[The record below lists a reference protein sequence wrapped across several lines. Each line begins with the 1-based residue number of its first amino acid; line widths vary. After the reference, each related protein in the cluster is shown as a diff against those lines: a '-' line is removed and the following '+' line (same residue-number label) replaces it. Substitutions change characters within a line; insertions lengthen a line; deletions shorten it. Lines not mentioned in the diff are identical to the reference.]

1 MDKKTKLQYQQRIEG
16 YLEENHVY
24 ELFEQL
30 MKTVII
36 KQPTDPI
43 GFLIEKLSK
52 PECKQLQVVTLPS

>member
-24 ELFEQL
+24 ELFESL

-52 PECKQLQVVTLPS
+52 P